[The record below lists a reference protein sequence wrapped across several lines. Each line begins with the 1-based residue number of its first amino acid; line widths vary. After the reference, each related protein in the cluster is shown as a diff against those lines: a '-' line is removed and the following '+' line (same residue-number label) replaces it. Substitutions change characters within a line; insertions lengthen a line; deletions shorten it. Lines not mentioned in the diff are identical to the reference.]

1 LINALTIDV
10 EDYFHVQAFADVIPS
25 TDWHRYSLRVEEN
38 TYRLLEMLAA
48 RNIHATF
55 FVLGWV
61 AQRCAPLVADIL
73 KAGHEIGSHGYA
85 HQMIARG
92 RQKDFREDVRR
103 SKSILEDQLGRAVKS
118 YRAPSYSITSSTL
131 WALEILR
138 EAGFECDSSIFP
150 VHHDN
155 YGMPNAPR
163 FPHYRTLRDGDRIL
177 EFPPS
182 TIEACGVNFPM
193 AGGGYFRLLPYS
205 LTAWAIRRINEK
217 EKQPALLYFHPWEID
232 PEQPRIA
239 ASWRSR
245 FRHYQN
251 LHSTEAKLTRL
262 FDDFSWAPMS
272 KVLVSSLGGANSI
285 DEVADGL

>member
-1 LINALTIDV
+1 MINALTIDV

-182 TIEACGVNFPM
+182 TIEAYGVNFPM

>member
-1 LINALTIDV
+1 MINALTIDV

-163 FPHYRTLRDGDRIL
+163 FPHYRTLRDGERIL

-182 TIEACGVNFPM
+182 TIEAYGVNFPM